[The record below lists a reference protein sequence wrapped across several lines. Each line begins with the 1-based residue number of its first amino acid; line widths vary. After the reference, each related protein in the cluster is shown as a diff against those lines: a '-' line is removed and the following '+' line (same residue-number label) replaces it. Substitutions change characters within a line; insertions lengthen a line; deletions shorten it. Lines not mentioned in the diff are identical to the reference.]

1 MDKIIIK
8 EDKDRRG
15 REKREVAKILEKSI
29 KATSNRKCSL
39 CLDEV
44 DALKRALNMASKD
57 DIIVVFYE
65 KLEPLIEVIKSYDE
79 NYSKLNLASS

>member
-1 MDKIIIK
+1 M
-8 EDKDRRG
+8 
-15 REKREVAKILEKSI
+15 V
-29 KATSNRKCSL
+29 

-44 DALKRALNMASKD
+44 EALKRALNIAVKD